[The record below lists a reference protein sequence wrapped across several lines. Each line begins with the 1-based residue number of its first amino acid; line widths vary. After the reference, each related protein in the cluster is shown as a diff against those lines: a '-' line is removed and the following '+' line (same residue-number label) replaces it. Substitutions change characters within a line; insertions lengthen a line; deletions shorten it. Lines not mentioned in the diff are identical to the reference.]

1 MKLRVEDGLPLVSL
15 TLSHEQKEIEL
26 NNVLLDSGCSKTI
39 FDTDILE
46 QIGIELDLVKG
57 QTRVMYGVGGTG
69 ELCYEQ
75 TVENLEVD
83 SFFLPSFQLQLGMT
97 SDSYGFDGIL
107 GVDFM
112 ITAGLKIDFKRMK
125 IE

>member
-1 MKLRVEDGLPLVSL
+1 M
-15 TLSHEQKEIEL
+15 
-26 NNVLLDSGCSKTI
+26 LDTGCSKTI

-46 QIGIELDLVKG
+46 QIGIDLDLVNG
-57 QTRVMYGVGGTG
+57 QTRVMYGEGGRG

-75 TVENLEVD
+75 TVENLSVG
-83 SFFLPSFQLQLGMT
+83 SFLLSSFQLQLGLI

-112 ITAGLKIDFKRMK
+112 IAAGLKIDFKRMK
-125 IE
+125 IDYQPE

>member
-1 MKLRVEDGLPLVSL
+1 M
-15 TLSHEQKEIEL
+15 
-26 NNVLLDSGCSKTI
+26 LDTGCSTTI
-39 FDTDILE
+39 FDTDLLE
-46 QIGIELDLVKG
+46 QIGIELDLVNG

-83 SFFLPSFQLQLGMT
+83 SFHLSSFQLQLGMT
-97 SDSYGFDGIL
+97 NESYGFDGIL

-112 ITAGLKIDFKRMK
+112 MAAGLKIDFEWMK
-125 IE
+125 IEYKNE